1 MKFPLGPELVLGYF
15 IFIPFNEVT
24 GSLYV
29 CMYVC
34 LYQRIMLTAEPIW
47 FSYTWKFPIG
57 PEMGLGHFICI
68 PYIKATYLCLYVCL
82 SVCLF
87 APKDLANC

>member
-1 MKFPLGPELVLGYF
+1 MEASYRSLDGFRLIF
-15 IFIPFNEVT
+15 FIPYDKET
-24 GSLYV
+24 RPLSLCMSV
-29 CMYVC
+29 CT
-34 LYQRIMLTAEPIW
+34 LLTA
-47 FSYTWKFPIG
+47 SKTVKLSIG